1 MKSIA
6 PSGKRFHSYAGMANL
21 NKGIREY
28 LYGH

>member
-1 MKSIA
+1 MKFIE
-6 PSGKRFHSYAGMANL
+6 PSGNCFHSYAGMASL